1 MTYKYDPNLSC
12 YLSRAA
18 ALKRQKNPKENSKR
32 DLLGWLV
39 GWLVRHAPIMAAAGD
54 RLHPVHCAQAQVA
67 HCSVLVT
74 LGQ

>member
-32 DLLGWLV
+32 DLLIYEQKIEQILKMKNNEIRS
-39 GWLVRHAPIMAAAGD
+39 LFTIQYD
-54 RLHPVHCAQAQVA
+54 QNNI
-67 HCSVLVT
+67 
-74 LGQ
+74 

>member
-1 MTYKYDPNLSC
+1 MNTAKDKGKTSARGYHATTYL
-12 YLSRAA
+12 A
-18 ALKRQKNPKENSKR
+18 
-32 DLLGWLV
+32 LV